1 MNIHIQNL
9 LCAVLD
15 TRLNGCDVDHSH
27 NNPDSFSLKKK
38 KVKDPKIQGDVSPTP
53 HFLNRRYLV
62 MQAKIIKKLHFI

>member
-1 MNIHIQNL
+1 MQSGDIVFIIMILHIQNL

-38 KVKDPKIQGDVSPTP
+38 GKRSKDSG
-53 HFLNRRYLV
+53 
-62 MQAKIIKKLHFI
+62 